1 LSVIFLYRNA
11 CGHQCCRGAFRI
23 FPLPARAHRTFWVLY
38 LSLGPRLRIRGQG
51 PDVLELYGRLS
62 RDLDGIQPSVDR
74 HSHFYVL
81 VLSSALL
88 VPVSTLVLASSW
100 VDVYVI
106 DLYVS
111 AKSHWVK
118 SYENPPLRHENELQ
132 RFVKASQVTTT
143 ATEQILQP
151 RWRFKNKK
159 DAEWWGKKRSIFI
172 YVCG

>member
-1 LSVIFLYRNA
+1 
-11 CGHQCCRGAFRI
+11 
-23 FPLPARAHRTFWVLY
+23 VLY
-38 LSLGPRLRIRGQG
+38 FCTGTRAGISAVKAPFVYFHCPLERIG

-111 AKSHWVK
+111 AKSH
-118 SYENPPLRHENELQ
+118 
-132 RFVKASQVTTT
+132 
-143 ATEQILQP
+143 
-151 RWRFKNKK
+151 
-159 DAEWWGKKRSIFI
+159 
-172 YVCG
+172 